1 MQNRYVGDVGDFG
14 TYGLLRA
21 VVGAQPGAIGTR
33 LRLGVHW
40 CLVPDETHNDDGKHI
55 DYLARSKEN
64 LTRFRVCDPQLFD
77 RLGAVLSRGR
87 NVATVE
93 QGDVLPADTRYF
105 SRPLSFQDLHGR
117 PSREA
122 RLSRRAEWSEAA
134 VRELRQCEVVFLDPD
149 NGLEGQTARH
159 ALSGPKYVYH
169 DELRAFAEPGRSLV
183 VYHHLDRKEPAVEQ
197 IRSRTEELKRALN
210 LDVSPM
216 ALRFRRGSA
225 RLFLIAASDDHVQ
238 LMTTRVQRLLR
249 GPWRHHFEA
258 PLGPLSAR

>member
-87 NVATVE
+87 KVANVE

-105 SRPLSFQDLHGR
+105 NRPLSFQDLHGR

-159 ALSGPKYVYH
+159 ALSGPSTSITTSC
-169 DELRAFAEPGRSLV
+169 ERSPNLAGASWCITTSIERNR
-183 VYHHLDRKEPAVEQ
+183 LS
-197 IRSRTEELKRALN
+197 IRSAREPRN
-210 LDVSPM
+210 S
-216 ALRFRRGSA
+216 RG
-225 RLFLIAASDDHVQ
+225 H
-238 LMTTRVQRLLR
+238 
-249 GPWRHHFEA
+249 
-258 PLGPLSAR
+258 